1 MDSNFDSIPIID
13 VSPLLTNPE
22 AINMD
27 DPIVYQV
34 LEMLHTACKNVGFF
48 YVKGHGISD
57 TLVRGVREVS
67 RNFFNLPL
75 EEKKKIKLSS
85 TTGYRG
91 YTKLLD
97 NKTQGKPDMHE
108 SIDAYKEF
116 APGAYGPIGENFEG
130 PNLWPEYPQEL
141 KQMMEEYGVA
151 LEKLSKM
158 ITRGIVLALG
168 GSPDIFEGDRAGDSF
183 WLMRCIGYPG
193 SGGAAHPSAIGCEA
207 HTDYGLLILVNQDDN
222 VTALEVQNRS
232 GEWIPAVPIPGTF
245 VCNIGDMLK
254 IWSNVVE
261 PLEFYKQ
268 KTGGVA
274 KFNKAH
280 WKLVCSREGGPMGA
294 KHSIICFGRNTAEA
308 MVVLLSCGACP
319 VAFNRVAKPENILFG

>member
-254 IWSNVVE
+254 IWSNGIYEPTVHRVINNSSEFRVSIPFFYEPNFNAVVE

-274 KFNKAH
+274 KFNKVVYAEYLIN
-280 WKLVCSREGGPMGA
+280 KV
-294 KHSIICFGRNTAEA
+294 RNNFVHE
-308 MVVLLSCGACP
+308 
-319 VAFNRVAKPENILFG
+319 